1 MITPQNLRIH
11 ELIGLEVRVARSL
24 SVPYEGIEG
33 RVVDETKNTLVILG
47 KDGAERR
54 IPKKGCVFEF
64 VLPGGEKTELDG
76 ESIAFRP
83 FDRLKKMKR

>member
-33 RVVDETKNTLVILG
+33 RVVD
-47 KDGAERR
+47 
-54 IPKKGCVFEF
+54 
-64 VLPGGEKTELDG
+64 
-76 ESIAFRP
+76 
-83 FDRLKKMKR
+83 

>member
-11 ELIGLEVRVARSL
+11 EFIGLEVRVAKSL
-24 SVPYEGIEG
+24 SLPYEGVVG
-33 RVVDETKNTLVILG
+33 KVVDETKNTLVILG

-64 VLPGGEKTELDG
+64 VLPSGEKAELDG

-83 FDRLKKMKR
+83 YDRPKKAR